1 VFEKDVKL
9 IPRRYIMVENL
20 VIFVCGFSLGMLVLY
35 IVNALLCIA
44 GTIHISNEHDI
55 YLSLKYDIEM
65 LEKQNVVKLKVKK
78 VSQEIHS
85 L

>member
-1 VFEKDVKL
+1 
-9 IPRRYIMVENL
+9 MVENL

-44 GTIHISNEHDI
+44 GTMHISNEHDI

>member
-1 VFEKDVKL
+1 MFEKDVKL

>member
-1 VFEKDVKL
+1 
-9 IPRRYIMVENL
+9 MVENL

-35 IVNALLCIA
+35 IINALLCIA

-78 VSQEIHS
+78 VSQEIHT

>member
-1 VFEKDVKL
+1 
-9 IPRRYIMVENL
+9 MVENL

-78 VSQEIHS
+78 VSHEIHT

>member
-1 VFEKDVKL
+1 
-9 IPRRYIMVENL
+9 MVENL
-20 VIFVCGFSLGMLVLY
+20 VIFVCGFSLGILVLY

-78 VSQEIHS
+78 VSHEIHT

>member
-1 VFEKDVKL
+1 M
-9 IPRRYIMVENL
+9 IENL

>member
-1 VFEKDVKL
+1 
-9 IPRRYIMVENL
+9 MVENL

-78 VSQEIHS
+78 VSQEIHT

>member
-1 VFEKDVKL
+1 M
-9 IPRRYIMVENL
+9 IENL
-20 VIFVCGFSLGMLVLY
+20 VIFVCGFSLGIVALY
-35 IVNALLCIA
+35 ILNALLCIA

-55 YLSLKYDIEM
+55 YLSLKYNIET
-65 LEKQNVVKLKVKK
+65 LEKQNIVKLKVKK

>member
-1 VFEKDVKL
+1 M
-9 IPRRYIMVENL
+9 IENL
-20 VIFVCGFSLGMLVLY
+20 VIFVCGFSLGIVALY
-35 IVNALLCIA
+35 INALLCIA

-55 YLSLKYDIEM
+55 YLALKYNIET
-65 LEKQNVVKLKVKK
+65 LEKQNIVKLKVKK

>member
-1 VFEKDVKL
+1 
-9 IPRRYIMVENL
+9 MVENL

-35 IVNALLCIA
+35 IVNALLYIA

>member
-1 VFEKDVKL
+1 
-9 IPRRYIMVENL
+9 MVENL

-35 IVNALLCIA
+35 IVNALLCIE

-78 VSQEIHS
+78 VSQEIHT

>member
-1 VFEKDVKL
+1 
-9 IPRRYIMVENL
+9 MVENL

>member
-1 VFEKDVKL
+1 
-9 IPRRYIMVENL
+9 MVENL
-20 VIFVCGFSLGMLVLY
+20 VVFVCGFSLGMLVLY

-78 VSQEIHS
+78 VSHEIHT

>member
-1 VFEKDVKL
+1 MFEKDAKL
-9 IPRRYIMVENL
+9 IPRRYIMIENL
-20 VIFVCGFSLGMLVLY
+20 VIFVCGFSLGILTLY

-78 VSQEIHS
+78 SFAGNT
-85 L
+85 

>member
-1 VFEKDVKL
+1 M
-9 IPRRYIMVENL
+9 IENL
-20 VIFVCGFSLGMLVLY
+20 VIFACGFSLGIVVLY
-35 IVNALLCIA
+35 IINALLCIA

-55 YLSLKYDIEM
+55 YLSLKYNIET
-65 LEKQNVVKLKVKK
+65 LEKQNIVKLKVKK

>member
-1 VFEKDVKL
+1 M
-9 IPRRYIMVENL
+9 IENL
-20 VIFVCGFSLGMLVLY
+20 VIFVCGFSLGIVALY
-35 IVNALLCIA
+35 IINALLGIA

-55 YLSLKYDIEM
+55 YLSLKYNIET
-65 LEKQNVVKLKVKK
+65 LEKQNIVKLKVKK

>member
-1 VFEKDVKL
+1 M
-9 IPRRYIMVENL
+9 IENL
-20 VIFVCGFSLGMLVLY
+20 VIFVCGFSLGIVALY
-35 IVNALLCIA
+35 VINTLLCIA

-65 LEKQNVVKLKVKK
+65 LEKQNIIKLKIKK
-78 VSQEIHS
+78 VTQKMHT